1 MKTIKKDELF
11 NHLGDFL
18 KRKGIVLSDGSYS
31 QRIRQGCNLLA
42 DAINAT
48 QKTVT
53 RARTEVDKKITK
65 LRGSLHKATAAEK
78 AGTGP
83 EKPPVVKSESKPKAT
98 TATTTQAKPKTAKT
112 KRKTSTRK
120 KSAKKISGNAGV
132 AKKKSPRKP
141 APRKKAA

>member
-18 KRKGIVLSDGSYS
+18 KRKGIVLSDGTYS

-53 RARTEVDKKITK
+53 RARTEVDKKVTK
-65 LRGSLHKATAAEK
+65 LRSSLHKATAGEK
-78 AGTGP
+78 ARKAQ
-83 EKPPVVKSESKPKAT
+83 EKPPVVKSKPGPGGNPPAKSKA
-98 TATTTQAKPKTAKT
+98 
-112 KRKTSTRK
+112 KRKTTSPK
-120 KSAKKISGNAGV
+120 KSAKTTGTAGS
-132 AKKKSPRKP
+132 AKKKTSRKP
-141 APRKKAA
+141 AVRKKTA